1 MDRILK
7 LIYDNR
13 VVKKFNYLSEGKI
26 LEKEEILLNGVH
38 PAVISYIQKFSN
50 DIYEGK
56 KSIPVLCDEIQ
67 SFNEDSSWSCFF
79 RHGNFVGYYQK
90 HFSWENIIKINEIVD
105 DDSIYLYPIEVATTL
120 NDFYSKHQ
128 LKIEDKIYNYH
139 FINTIDPIILNHLRT
154 GKVKLLLNI
163 IHDPIYDPS
172 SLIKIEDY
180 LSFNGIDPS
189 NCIIISGNNYQDYYK
204 KNPNAKLKMTSG
216 FIVLGQPAVDMEN
229 YPRPGSLGYI
239 SDMVRES
246 DLDNTKIRPKK
257 FLCFNRNMRPHRNV
271 LAYLAVKYNLL
282 ENSIFSFVVPS
293 GGNNTDYTSIR
304 GDVRDLFEDSP
315 NEDLC
320 HQVFNLLPLEID
332 THHLEKN
339 KKPGFTTNNNNKKFY
354 LDTYFHITS
363 ETSFVGDSK
372 HPFFSEK
379 TFHPM
384 VNLQPFIFV
393 GNPFSLKQLQ
403 DFGFKTF
410 HPYIDETYDQIVDP
424 KERFKLIEKEI
435 EKLASMTHQELHDLY
450 YILSDRVIYNQ
461 NLLRTFINYYPFQTA
476 LDDIKKFYS
485 N

>member
-7 LIYDNR
+7 LIYDN
-13 VVKKFNYLSEGKI
+13 I
-26 LEKEEILLNGVH
+26 LPIKHRNEEILLNGVH
-38 PAVISYIQKFSN
+38 PAVISYIKKFSN
-50 DIYEGK
+50 DVYEGK
-56 KSIPVLCDEIQ
+56 KSIPQLCDEIQ

-79 RHGNFVGYYQK
+79 RHANFIGYSRSQ
-90 HFSWENIIKINEIVD
+90 FLRENVIKINEIKD
-105 DDSIYLYPIEVATTL
+105 DDAIYLYPIEVATTL
-120 NDFYSKHQ
+120 NDFYLNHQ
-128 LKIEDKIYNYH
+128 LKIEDNIYNYH
-139 FINTIDPIILNHLRT
+139 FIDTLDPVILNHLRT

-163 IHDPIYDPS
+163 IHDPITNPS
-172 SLIKIEDY
+172 SLTKIENY
-180 LSFNGIDPS
+180 LSLHRIDPS
-189 NCIIISGNNYQDYYK
+189 NCIVISGNNYQDYYK
-204 KNPNAKLKMTSG
+204 ENSNAKIKMTSG
-216 FIVLGQPAVDMEN
+216 FVVLGQPAVDMEN
-229 YPRPGSLGYI
+229 YPRLGSLGYI
-239 SDMVRES
+239 CDMVREL

-257 FLCFNRNMRPHRNV
+257 FLCFNRNMRPHRSV
-271 LAYLAVKYNLL
+271 LAYLAVKHNLL
-282 ENSIFSFVVPS
+282 KDSIFSFVVPS
-293 GGNNTDYTSIR
+293 GDDNADYTSIR
-304 GDVRDLFEDSP
+304 GDVIDLFEDFP
-315 NEDLC
+315 NENLC
-320 HQVFNLLPLEID
+320 QQVFNLLPYEID

-339 KKPGFTTNNNNKKFY
+339 QKNGFTTNNNNKQFY

-379 TFHPM
+379 TFHPI

-410 HPYIDETYDQIVDP
+410 HPYIDETYDQIEEP

-461 NLLRTFINYYPFQTA
+461 NFLRTFKNYYPFQIA